1 MLLQAEFLAT
11 AKGPPPLL
19 TVGTV
24 VRLADGLDACGPLR
38 AGQTAIIIHVH
49 EEYQGSPEP
58 SRYRVRKVD
67 GEEEYYCFSMYNVV
81 QVDEAAAAAFLAEE
95 SALREA
101 KEAARRSAIIAVDS
115 FYWDEQGEEAMVGA
129 SSLLDAEYAAKCST
143 VRIGFNWNDQVST
156 NSHARKH
163 TQ

>member
-38 AGQTAIIIHVH
+38 AGQTAIIIHVY

-81 QVDEAAAAAFLAEE
+81 QVDEAAAVRCLAAPSPGPLP
-95 SALREA
+95 
-101 KEAARRSAIIAVDS
+101 AVAVWP
-115 FYWDEQGEEAMVGA
+115 FICA
-129 SSLLDAEYAAKCST
+129 SSH
-143 VRIGFNWNDQVST
+143 
-156 NSHARKH
+156 NSGRRRVHTLASLPAQLCIRK
-163 TQ
+163 